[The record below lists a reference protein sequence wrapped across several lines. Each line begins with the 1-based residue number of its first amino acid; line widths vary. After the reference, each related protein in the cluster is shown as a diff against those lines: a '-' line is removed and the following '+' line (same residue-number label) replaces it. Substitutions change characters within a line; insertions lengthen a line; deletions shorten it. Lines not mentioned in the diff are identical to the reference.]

1 MYVCKPQNTHI
12 LQIDPIWKMKIVY
25 VCQNY
30 SSIKKKTKT
39 TSSEIRDNRTGVTS
53 HKKIFIVN
61 NIEVRTISIYISIVL
76 LRKVKL

>member
-1 MYVCKPQNTHI
+1 MYVCKPQNTHTHI

-39 TSSEIRDNRTGVTS
+39 TSSEIRDNRTEQASQVTR
-53 HKKIFIVN
+53 KFLLLI
-61 NIEVRTISIYISIVL
+61 IS
-76 LRKVKL
+76 K